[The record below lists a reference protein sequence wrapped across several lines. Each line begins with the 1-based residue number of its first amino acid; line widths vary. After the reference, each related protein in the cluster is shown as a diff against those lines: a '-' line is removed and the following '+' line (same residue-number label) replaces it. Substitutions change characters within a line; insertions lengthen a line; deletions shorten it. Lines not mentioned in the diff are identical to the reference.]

1 MNNLY
6 HLIKVLLSFRNS
18 DEIINSIMEN
28 SKISELFRYYS
39 FVNPAEHKNV
49 YIFSSKLASSIIRK
63 VQGKSQ
69 LEAIIKDTLEAII
82 KKKAVSFD
90 LTQERAFALA
100 LYKYFGFQ
108 IPDKEYLMG
117 MLCGFFPEFKS

>member
-39 FVNPAEHKNV
+39 FVNPSEHKNV
-49 YIFSSKLASSIIRK
+49 FIFSSKLACSIIRK

>member
-1 MNNLY
+1 M
-6 HLIKVLLSFRNS
+6 LLSFRNS

-28 SKISELFRYYS
+28 SKISELFRHYS

-49 YIFSSKLASSIIRK
+49 FIFSSKLACSIIRK